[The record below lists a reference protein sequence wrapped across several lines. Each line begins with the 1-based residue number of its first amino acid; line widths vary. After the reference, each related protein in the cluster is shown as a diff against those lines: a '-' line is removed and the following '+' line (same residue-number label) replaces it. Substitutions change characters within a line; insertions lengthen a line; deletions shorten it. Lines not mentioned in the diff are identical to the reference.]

1 MGDVVGWVNK
11 VAASGGY
18 VHKVHILS
26 RFATPVREATR
37 KPAPACGTQWVLFW
51 LHVPRSGER
60 EAYRTVCGCWH
71 PASGQN
77 HP

>member
-1 MGDVVGWVNK
+1 MGDVVGWVK
-11 VAASGGY
+11 KAAVSGGY

-26 RFATPVREATR
+26 RFETPVREATR

-60 EAYRTVCGCWH
+60 EA
-71 PASGQN
+71 
-77 HP
+77 